1 MAYKKENKKM
11 NTTKMSSTKN
21 QKITP
26 SIDGSKS
33 TPPAKKGR
41 AENIKKDTFSS
52 PKKAKKK

>member
-21 QKITP
+21 QKVTP

-41 AENIKKDTFSS
+41 AENVKKETFSS